1 MEEQVGAIWHRL
13 ITRMADQRHLEAAVD
28 LADEKLS
35 LATFFRALGGDAGL
49 QVEAVDSTAI
59 NRRRNWLQRIAG
71 SGNKVELAWRDANA
85 LKLPPKIAWFA
96 TPELNRDLYFWLA
109 AMAAH
114 EVQIRNP
121 KYNSWFARSQLTV
134 LLTLQRYPGLLK
146 RYTRLVEA
154 HLQQRPDPQTLK
166 RAEREAELQ
175 IRHALL
181 TPGSEE
187 ILRWTKL
194 DPFPVPLWLHPGA
207 GDSSKLAQV
216 DAPDD
221 DEENTAGS
229 GGVDHETRELEDVD
243 RRKAERVE
251 EPEADRGL
259 ITVRMENIFTWGE
272 FVNVDRGSEEEEDAD
287 QAESIARDL
296 DVLSVSR
303 NRKASAIRL
312 KFDLDLPSAEAD
324 DEVLSEGML
333 LPEWDWKKQQMIEN
347 CCHIVEMM
355 ASDAEPIDLPD
366 ELKKTARKLRN
377 QFQML
382 APDRLWV
389 RNQADGQDIDLEAFI
404 RYQSEKT
411 AQFGVSADK
420 LYRELL
426 SGSRDLACLLVADLS
441 LSTDTWVNDHQRV
454 IDVIRDSLFLFSES
468 LAATGDAFS
477 LVGFSSRKRDPVR
490 IHILKRFNE
499 SYNAHIRG
507 RISQIKPGYYTR
519 LGAAIRY
526 GVEQLK
532 TQGAGRRLLLILTD
546 GKPNDLDQYE
556 GRFGIED
563 TRKAIIEAKQLG
575 LQPFCVTIDQKG
587 SQYLP
592 HLFGS
597 DSFVVIQNPLEM
609 PRYLPRLYAQLTR

>member
-1 MEEQVGAIWHRL
+1 MEEQVGALWHKF
-13 ITRMADQRHLEAAVD
+13 ITRMADQRHLDAAVN
-28 LADEKLS
+28 LADERAS
-35 LATFFRALGGDAGL
+35 IATFFRALGGDAGL
-49 QVEAVDSTAI
+49 QVEAVDSRSI

-71 SGNKVELAWRDANA
+71 SGNRVELAWRDVNA
-85 LKLPPKIAWFA
+85 LKLPLKIAWFEQR
-96 TPELNRDLYFWLA
+96 TLNRDLYFWLA

-114 EVQIRNP
+114 EVQIAKP
-121 KYNSWFARSQLTV
+121 QFNSAFARNQLTV
-134 LLTLQRYPGLLK
+134 LLTLQRYPGLLR
-146 RYTRLVEA
+146 RYSRLVEA
-154 HLQQRPDPQTLK
+154 HLQQRPDPDALK
-166 RAEREAELQ
+166 GDEREAELQ
-175 IRHALL
+175 IRRALRE
-181 TPGSEE
+181 PGSVE

-207 GDSSKLAQV
+207 GESGRLADKLS
-216 DAPDD
+216 
-221 DEENTAGS
+221 DEEGASRAAG
-229 GGVDHETRELEDVD
+229 DQEMRELEDIE
-243 RRKAERVE
+243 RRNAERVD
-251 EPEADRGL
+251 EPDAERGL

-272 FVNVDRGSEEEEDAD
+272 FVNVDRGTEEEEDAD

-312 KFDLDLPSAEAD
+312 KFDLDLPSASED

-333 LPEWDWKKQQMIEN
+333 LPEWDWKKQAIIEN

-355 ASDAEPIDLPD
+355 ASDAEPIELP
-366 ELKKTARKLRN
+366 EHLKKTARKLRN

-382 APDRLWV
+382 APDRVWV
-389 RNQADGQDIDLEAFI
+389 RNQTDGQDIDLEAYI

-411 AQFGVSADK
+411 AKTGVSADN
-420 LYRELL
+420 LYRELR

-441 LSTDTWVNDHQRV
+441 LSTDTWVNDQQRV
-454 IDVIRDSLFLFSES
+454 IDVIRDSLYLFSES
-468 LAATGDAFS
+468 LQATGDAFS
-477 LVGFSSRKRDPVR
+477 LVGFSSRKRDPIR
-490 IHILKRFNE
+490 IHVLKRFNE
-499 SYNAHIRG
+499 NYNAQIRG

-526 GVEQLK
+526 GSEQLK

-563 TRKAIIEAKQLG
+563 TRQAIIEARQLG
-575 LQPFCVTIDQKG
+575 LQPFCVTIDHKG